1 MPLRRSFF
9 AGLWLK
15 RADRLYGRDK
25 QGETETGKLD
35 GKVAIVTGAGRG
47 IGRAIAEA
55 YLQEGAKVAVTAAR
69 EQAELNQLAK
79 QGWSERVLARLSDV
93 TNPEACEQVVDQ
105 TIQRFGHVDILVNNA
120 GRGMKYVSASFLTEP
135 TRFWEVEPSVW
146 HLIIDTN
153 VNGPFYMARAVVT
166 RLLEQ
171 QREGSIINIGVS
183 YETMKRRGFSPY
195 GSSKAA
201 LEAASTIWA
210 QELIEARI
218 RVNILLP
225 GGATNTGMVP
235 AQTPADVQARLLQPE
250 IIQAPAVFLASDA
263 SRELTGRRLIATEWS
278 AESPQGGA
286 IVEGIG

>member
-1 MPLRRSFF
+1 
-9 AGLWLK
+9 LWLK
-15 RADRLYGRDK
+15 RADRLYWRDK
-25 QGETETGKLD
+25 KGETEMGKLD

-55 YLQEGAKVAVTAAR
+55 YVQEGAKVAVTAAR
-69 EQAELNQLAK
+69 EQAELDQLAK
-79 QGWSERVLARLSDV
+79 QDGSESVLALLADV

-120 GRGMKYVSASFLTEP
+120 GRGMKYVNASFLMEP

-146 HLIIDTN
+146 RLITDTN
-153 VNGPFYMARAVVT
+153 VNGPFYMARAVVR

-201 LEAASTIWA
+201 LEAASAIWA

-225 GGATNTGMVP
+225 GGATNTGMIP
-235 AQTPADVQARLLQPE
+235 ASTPAVVQARLLQPE
-250 IIQAPAVFLASDA
+250 IMQTPAVFLASDA
-263 SRELTGRRLIATEWS
+263 SQELTGRRLIATEWS
-278 AESPQGGA
+278 AANPQGRA

>member
-1 MPLRRSFF
+1 
-9 AGLWLK
+9 
-15 RADRLYGRDK
+15 
-25 QGETETGKLD
+25 
-35 GKVAIVTGAGRG
+35 
-47 IGRAIAEA
+47 
-55 YLQEGAKVAVTAAR
+55 
-69 EQAELNQLAK
+69 
-79 QGWSERVLARLSDV
+79 
-93 TNPEACEQVVDQ
+93 
-105 TIQRFGHVDILVNNA
+105 
-120 GRGMKYVSASFLTEP
+120 MKYVSASFLTEP

-146 HLIIDTN
+146 RMIVETN
-153 VNGPFYMARAVVT
+153 VDGPFYTARAVVT

-171 QREGSIINIGVS
+171 QRGGSIINIGVS

-195 GSSKAA
+195 GPSKAA
-201 LEAASTIWA
+201 LEAASAIWA

-263 SRELTGRRLIATEWS
+263 SQELTGRRLIATEWS
-278 AESPQGGA
+278 AESPQGRA

>member
-1 MPLRRSFF
+1 M
-9 AGLWLK
+9 
-15 RADRLYGRDK
+15 
-25 QGETETGKLD
+25 GKLD
-35 GKVAIVTGAGRG
+35 GKVAIVTGSGRG

-55 YLQEGAKVAVTAAR
+55 YVQEGAKVAVTAAR
-69 EQAELNQLAK
+69 EQAELDQLAK
-79 QGWSERVLARLSDV
+79 QDGSERMLALLADV

-120 GRGMKYVSASFLTEP
+120 GRGMKYVNASFLMEP
-135 TRFWEVEPSVW
+135 TRFWEAEPAAW
-146 HLIIDTN
+146 HMIIDTN

-171 QREGSIINIGVS
+171 QREGSIMNIS
-183 YETMKRRGFSPY
+183 MDYEGMKRRGFSPY
-195 GSSKAA
+195 GPSKAA
-201 LEAASTIWA
+201 LEAASAIWA

-235 AQTPADVQARLLQPE
+235 ASTPADVQARLLQPE
-250 IIQAPAVFLASDA
+250 IMQAPAVFLASDA

-278 AESPQGGA
+278 VESPQGRA

>member
-1 MPLRRSFF
+1 M
-9 AGLWLK
+9 
-15 RADRLYGRDK
+15 
-25 QGETETGKLD
+25 GKLD

-55 YLQEGAKVAVTAAR
+55 YLQEGASVTVTAAR
-69 EQAELNQLAK
+69 EQAELDQLAR
-79 QGWSERVLARLSDV
+79 QGWSEQVLALLADV
-93 TNPEACEQVVDQ
+93 ANPEACEQVVDQ

-120 GRGMKYVSASFLTEP
+120 ARGMKYVSASFLTEP
-135 TRFWEVEPSVW
+135 TRFWETEPSAW
-146 HLIIDTN
+146 RMIIDAN

-183 YETMKRRGFSPY
+183 YDTTKRRGFSPY
-195 GSSKAA
+195 GPSKAA
-201 LEAASTIWA
+201 LESASVIWA
-210 QELIEARI
+210 QELAEAHI

-225 GGATNTGMVP
+225 GSATNTGMVP
-235 AQTPADVQARLLQPE
+235 ASTPADVQARLLQPE

-263 SRELTGRRLIATEWS
+263 SRDLTSRRLIATEWS
-278 AESPQGGA
+278 ATNPQGRT